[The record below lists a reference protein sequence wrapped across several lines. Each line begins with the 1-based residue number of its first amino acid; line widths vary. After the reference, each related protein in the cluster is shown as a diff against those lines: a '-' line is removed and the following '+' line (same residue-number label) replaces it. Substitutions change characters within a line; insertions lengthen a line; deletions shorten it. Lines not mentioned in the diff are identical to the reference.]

1 MRHTTVFFDLDDT
14 LYPAEAGL
22 WLAIRN
28 RMSLYMIER
37 MGLPPQQV
45 EAMRKSYLE
54 TYGTTLRGLQHNFQI
69 DTNEYLAYV
78 HDLPLH
84 EFIHPDPFVRQML
97 LSMPQKRWIFTN
109 ADSLHAQRVLATLK
123 LEGCF
128 EGIIDVRAMDFL
140 NKPDPLAYRR
150 ALEIAGVDNPHDCV
164 LLDDAARNL
173 GPAREMG
180 FTTVL
185 VNPDF
190 ENNSAQYH
198 ICSIRDLPGVMPE
211 LWQDSQ
217 W

>member
-1 MRHTTVFFDLDDT
+1 MRFTTAFFDLDDT

-28 RMSLYMIER
+28 RMSFYMIER
-37 MGLPPQQV
+37 MGLPPEQV
-45 EAMRKSYLE
+45 DAMRKSYLD
-54 TYGTTLRGLQHNFQI
+54 TYGTTLRGLQHNFHI
-69 DTNEYLAYV
+69 DTNDYLAYV

-84 EFIHPDPFVRQML
+84 EFIRPDPSVRQML

-109 ADSLHAQRVLATLK
+109 ADKQHALRVLATLN

-128 EGIIDVRAMDFL
+128 DGIIDVRAMDFL
-140 NKPDPLAYRR
+140 NKPDPMAYRR
-150 ALEIAGVDNPHDCV
+150 ALEIAGVDDPHDCV
-164 LLDDAARNL
+164 LLDDAERNL

-185 VNPDF
+185 VNPNF

-198 ICSIRDLPGVMPE
+198 ICSIRDLPGVLPE
-211 LWQDSQ
+211 LWQEGQ